1 MLAHEIARNSEAE
14 NADEYPANPHANN
27 TPAGFALTDE
37 QVNGFSAD
45 NLALKMM
52 LAAVLSRVGRLDPI
66 LGSAIQEGF
75 QDATDQVEHMIAS
88 CRGTGNTRS
97 LYECACQHQKT
108 SCSCTYRAKQLAGK
122 SIPFIEYGGA
132 TAFAGQTAG

>member
-14 NADEYPANPHANN
+14 NADKYPANPHANN

-52 LAAVLSRVGRLDPI
+52 LAALLSRVGRLDPI
-66 LGSAIQEGF
+66 LGSAIQEAF

-88 CRGTGNTRS
+88 CRGAETRDRCTSALASIRRLRAAVLTGLSNSPVNRS
-97 LYECACQHQKT
+97 R
-108 SCSCTYRAKQLAGK
+108 S
-122 SIPFIEYGGA
+122 
-132 TAFAGQTAG
+132 